1 MSIDFR
7 AEVHELAPRIIA
19 LRRDLH
25 QYPELAFEETR
36 TAGIV
41 AARLLELGLEVQTGV
56 GRTGVVGLLEGDRE
70 GPTVLVR
77 ADMDAL
83 PVLESNQVEYVS
95 TVPGKMHACGHDGH
109 TSIGLAVAEMLSR
122 RRADL
127 HGRVKFVF
135 QPAEEIGEG
144 ARAMVA
150 DGVLDDPRPD
160 VSIGLHLWNNLPVGK
175 VAVMSGPSMAAADM
189 FRCVIHGHGG
199 HGALPHQTR
208 DPIVAAAHII
218 TTLQTIASRTVDPLD
233 TAVVTVGTVKGGDAF
248 NIIPSSVEMT
258 GTVRT
263 FRKDTR
269 EIVHR
274 RLREICEGVGAAMQC
289 SVELDIRQMTLA
301 VNNDPALADRVAR
314 IAEQIVG
321 ADNVRRDERTMG
333 SEDMSYLM
341 DDIPGCYFFVGS
353 ANAARHLDYPH
364 HNPRFDVDE
373 EALLIGAHVLANAVA
388 SLMEAG

>member
-70 GPTVLVR
+70 GPIVLVR

-150 DGVLDDPRPD
+150 DGVLDNPRPD